1 MPAPASFV
9 RSNFSWVGIAL
20 QSAYG
25 TPTIPT
31 LALPIA
37 GGDSIEPQ
45 WDILYNEAPD
55 GFFFDMWKVKRSQ
68 FGQGDIT
75 FYLHP
80 DLLSALSGI
89 LDPVDDN
96 QPPLV
101 TVAVGIGGQFRKIL
115 YDARVTSAR
124 FSFSRRD
131 LPQVTLTVQGR
142 LFDISR
148 MSFQAPNALTTPPFT
163 RQEILLALGTALQTL
178 TFGSTNFANYHVQS
192 VEINFD
198 FNPVD
203 PNELVPFGDISP
215 IDIITTVIRVTGN
228 ITLNAPR
235 STQSLI
241 DSLIAD
247 ESSNADDFALGVRCA
262 RGTNAITITIPRA
275 SRERLSFNTSGD
287 KTSMEQASI
296 DWRALAYI
304 QAGTVRVPYSI
315 TLG

>member
-1 MPAPASFV
+1 MPAPATYV

-31 LALPIA
+31 MALPIA

-45 WDILYNEAPD
+45 WDIIYNEAPD
-55 GFFFDMWKVKRSQ
+55 GFFFDMWKVKRAQ

-75 FYLHP
+75 VYLHP
-80 DLLSALSGI
+80 EVLSALAGI

-124 FSFSRRD
+124 FSFTRRD

-142 LFDISR
+142 IFDISR
-148 MSFQAPNALTTPPFT
+148 TSFTAPTALVTPPFT
-163 RQEILLALGTALQTL
+163 RQEVLVALGTALQTL
-178 TFGSTNFANYHVQS
+178 TFGSTHFANYYVQS

-203 PNELVPFGDISP
+203 PNELVPFGDNVP
-215 IDIITTVIRVTGN
+215 IDIVTTVIRVTGN
-228 ITLNAPR
+228 MTLFAPR
-235 STQSLI
+235 SSQPLI
-241 DSLIAD
+241 DALIAD
-247 ESSNADDFALGVRCA
+247 ESSSADDFALGVRCA
-262 RGTNAITITIPRA
+262 RGTSVITITIPRA

-287 KTSMEQASI
+287 KTSMETASI

-304 QAGTVRVPYSI
+304 SAGTVRQPYSI
-315 TLG
+315 QLG